1 MQAEMPVS
9 ENRWTEAHVPD
20 QSGRVA
26 IVTGANTGL
35 GFDTARV
42 LAEKGAIV
50 VLAVRDTQKGANAAD
65 RIRATA
71 PGADLRVQE
80 LDLGSLA
87 SVRSAADSLRASFPR
102 IDLLINNAG
111 VMIPPQSMT
120 LDGFDLQFGTNHLGH
135 FAFTGLLL
143 ERLLDVRGSR
153 VVIVASLAHKAGK
166 IHFDDLQWER
176 GYRRGAAYAQSK
188 LANIMFCYELNRRLL
203 ASGKATIAVAAHPG
217 YTNSELMRNV
227 WKPLQPL
234 FRLAGPWVGAHPAQG
249 ALPQLRAAT
258 DPGVEG
264 GQFWGPDGFME
275 LKGYPKLVASSARSH
290 DSDAQQRLWSV
301 SERLTGIAFPV

>member
-50 VLAVRDTQKGANAAD
+50 VLAVRDTQRGADAAD

-71 PGADLRVQE
+71 PRADLRVQQ

-87 SVRSAADSLRASFPR
+87 SVRSAAASLLTSFPR

-111 VMIPPQSMT
+111 VMIP
-120 LDGFDLQFGTNHLGH
+120 
-135 FAFTGLLL
+135 
-143 ERLLDVRGSR
+143 
-153 VVIVASLAHKAGK
+153 
-166 IHFDDLQWER
+166 
-176 GYRRGAAYAQSK
+176 
-188 LANIMFCYELNRRLL
+188 
-203 ASGKATIAVAAHPG
+203 
-217 YTNSELMRNV
+217 
-227 WKPLQPL
+227 
-234 FRLAGPWVGAHPAQG
+234 
-249 ALPQLRAAT
+249 
-258 DPGVEG
+258 
-264 GQFWGPDGFME
+264 

-301 SERLTGIAFPV
+301 SERLTGVAFPV